1 MSVQDLPTRTRR
13 RAKRVRKGGKAK
25 RRATRQQ
32 PPAPVSLP
40 AKAGKPSG
48 KAAAVSQAVAAKA
61 AAAHLP
67 ASTGV
72 RWSKGER
79 LEDLFESLCDTLALS
94 GEDTLPAVIA
104 EGRQYSFRDLD
115 NRANQ
120 AARHLQRRGIRPGDR
135 VALLMDK
142 SFDTYVALLAVQKLH
157 AAYVPLDKSFPNDRI
172 SFILEDA
179 GVRAIVSQTEFRE
192 KISSLA
198 YAKVFIDDEAPQI
211 DKHSTERLKSP
222 KSKRAPDQLSY
233 IIYTSGTTGNPKGV
247 AIDHASICNFV
258 RVAAE
263 TYGIRKGDRVYQ
275 GMTIAFDFSVEELWV
290 PLMAGATLV
299 PARPGSN
306 LIGEDLADYL
316 RDNRI
321 TVMCCVPTLLATIES
336 ELPDLRILLV
346 SGEACPHNLVERWYR
361 EGRSILNAYGPT
373 EATVTAT
380 LTELYP
386 NKPVTIGTALP
397 TYTIVILDEN
407 EGKLVDYGGTGE
419 IGIAGIGLARGYLN
433 REELTAQKFISDF
446 VDLPD
451 NPSKRIYRS
460 GDLGRF
466 NDDGEIEYLGR
477 IDTQVK
483 IRGYRIELTEIE
495 SLILQNPTVA
505 QAVVNPFEIAPGQLE
520 LVAYCS
526 PRSKTADID
535 RDQIIA
541 SLREQL
547 PPYMVPAYLERLD
560 VIPMSSSNKADR
572 KCLPPPTGPRCQ
584 VQGKKLAPRTET
596 ERLVAS
602 ALAETLKLP
611 DVSVDDHFF
620 DDLGAH
626 SLLMARFCSAIRD
639 RITAANVS
647 MRDVYANPTVEQLA
661 GKLAAQTADQALASE
676 ISTTESTE
684 RDEAVY
690 AIPSRVNYLVCGA
703 LQLGT
708 YLALSVGLI
717 AAIVTGVQW
726 ANEVINDPYQLY
738 QRVLLFMLGLS
749 VFSVFAPVLAKWL
762 LVWRWKPAAMR
773 IWSLNYF
780 RFWFVKLLFDNSV
793 IHLFA
798 GTPLYNMWLRML
810 GARIG
815 RHAVILSK
823 APVTTDLFSVGA
835 GSIVRDNTVMQ
846 GYRAR
851 NNVIETGS
859 ISIGSDAY
867 IDTGSHLDI
876 DTVVEDGG
884 QLAHSSTLQQGQVI
898 PADRH
903 YHGTPAEETSTDFN
917 TVAPKRCSSLRR
929 WAYGGLV
936 AAANMVV
943 SPIPIVFLFYS
954 YSILHSYSGAQDLNY
969 DNLSG
974 VITAL
979 APMGLWISLLIYS
992 GMTML
997 GFIFLRVVP
1006 PLLNRLLKADRTYVL
1021 FGFHYAVQRLIQVS
1035 TNWGHM
1041 NLLFGDSSCITKY
1054 LELVGWKLAPGKQTG
1069 SNFGLDQVHDNPYL
1083 CHVGANSMISDGI
1096 AMSNMELSATS
1107 FKLADVKVGAD
1118 NYLGNAII
1126 MPSGSRT
1133 GDNVLIGSKT
1143 MVPIDG
1149 PLRENTGLLGSPA
1162 FEIPRSTEPDKQA
1175 SQTEDPEIFRNNLA
1189 RKNRWNL
1196 ASMLAIFTAHW
1207 FVSFVGVFVMF
1218 VSILYYDLYAMS
1230 AILAGSFTVM
1240 AFVIAF
1246 FTLLERASLGFD
1258 GLQAR
1263 TVTMYDPYFLFH
1275 ERHWKFCGH
1284 PLNML
1289 FHGTPFRN
1297 LMSRA
1302 LGVRVGKMVFDDGA
1316 NLYDKT
1322 LLEIGDYSTL
1332 NKACIL
1338 QAHSLEE
1345 GLFKSEP
1352 VRIGSQCTISAD
1364 AFVHYGVNMGNR
1376 ATLGPNAFLMKGEN
1390 VPAGQTWQGNPAS
1403 LAPAQSP
1410 ALATFDRRSRGNAA
1424 TARKRLDDKNRKDRS
1439 RSPRQLPQ
1447 ANPET
1452 TDATQDYRDV
1462 LQRQVIVSTILAP
1475 VNTSKMFNGQRTG

>member
-1 MSVQDLPTRTRR
+1 MSVQEAPARNRQ
-13 RAKRVRKGGKAK
+13 RAKRSGKG
-25 RRATRQQ
+25 RRTRYPTAQ
-32 PPAPVSLP
+32 SLP
-40 AKAGKPSG
+40 RSLAISLEA
-48 KAAAVSQAVAAKA
+48 
-61 AAAHLP
+61 
-67 ASTGV
+67 TGV

-79 LEDLFESLCDTLALS
+79 LEDLFEGLCDTLALT
-94 GEDTLPAVIA
+94 GEDTSAAVIA
-104 EGRQYSFRDLD
+104 EGVEYSFRDLD

-120 AARHLQRRGIRPGDR
+120 AARHLKHKGVKAGDR
-135 VALLMDK
+135 VALLLDK
-142 SFDTYVALLAVQKLH
+142 SFDTYVVLLAVQKLH
-157 AAYVPLDKSFPNDRI
+157 AAYVPLDKSFPNERI

-179 GVRAIVSQTEFRE
+179 DVGIIISQSLFRE
-192 KISSLA
+192 KIAAL
-198 YAKVFIDDEAPQI
+198 KLDTVFIDDDAAQI
-211 DKHSTERLKSP
+211 DKYSPERLKSP

-258 RVAAE
+258 RVAAD

-290 PLMAGATLV
+290 PLIAGATLV
-299 PARPGSN
+299 PASPGTN

-316 RDNRI
+316 RDNKI

-336 ELPDLRILLV
+336 DLPDLRILLV
-346 SGEACPHNLVERWYR
+346 SGEACPHNLVERWHSKDR
-361 EGRSILNAYGPT
+361 NILNAYGPT

-386 NKPVTIGTALP
+386 NKPVTIGKALP
-397 TYTIVILDEN
+397 TYTIVILDET
-407 EGKLVDYGGTGE
+407 ESKLVEQGGTGE

-433 REELTAQKFISDF
+433 REELTAQKFIPDF
-446 VDLPD
+446 VGLPD

-466 NDDGEIEYLGR
+466 NDDGEIEYFGR

-505 QAVVNPFEIAPGQLE
+505 QAVVNPFEVAPGQLE

-526 PRSKTADID
+526 PRSQTTEID
-535 RDQIIA
+535 REQIIA

-560 VIPMSSSNKADR
+560 VIPMSTSNKADR

-584 VQGKKLAPRTET
+584 VSGTKVAPRTET
-596 ERLVAS
+596 ERLVAA

-639 RITAANVS
+639 RINAANVS
-647 MRDVYANPTVEQLA
+647 MRDVYANPTVEKLA
-661 GKLAAQTADQALASE
+661 GKLEAQLAQVAEQTSTPQ
-676 ISTTESTE
+676 TTEQ
-684 RDEAVY
+684 DETPHI
-690 AIPSRVNYLVCGA
+690 IPSRIQYWTCGA

-708 YLALSVGLI
+708 YLTLTVGMI
-717 AAIVTGVQW
+717 GAVVACVQW
-726 ANEVINDPYQLY
+726 AHGAIGDPYQLY
-738 QRVLLFMLGLS
+738 QRILLCVLGFAAIFIM
-749 VFSVFAPVLAKWL
+749 APVLAKRHL
-762 LVWRWKPAAMR
+762 IRRWKPTAID
-773 IWSLNYF
+773 IWSIDYF
-780 RFWFVKLLFDNSV
+780 RFWFVKLLFDSSPA
-793 IHLFA
+793 HLFA
-798 GTPLYNMWLRML
+798 GTPVYNLWLRLL

-823 APVTTDLFSVGA
+823 APVTTDLYSVGN
-835 GSIVRDNTVMQ
+835 GSLIWENTVTL

-851 NNVIETGS
+851 NNVIETGE
-859 ISIGSDAY
+859 ISIGADAY
-867 IDTGSHLDI
+867 VGTGSHLDI
-876 DTVVEDGG
+876 RTVIEDGG
-884 QLAHSSTLQQGQVI
+884 QLAHSSTLQEGQQI
-898 PADRH
+898 PAGKRH
-903 YHGTPAEETSTDFN
+903 HGTPAEETSTDFN
-917 TVAPKRCSSLRR
+917 TVDTMRCSSLRR
-929 WAYGGLV
+929 WVYGGLV
-936 AAANMVV
+936 AAANLLLT
-943 SPIPIVFLFYS
+943 PIPIVFLFYS

-969 DNLSG
+969 DSLSG
-974 VITAL
+974 VIMAL
-979 APMGLWISLLIYS
+979 APTGLWLSFLIYS

-997 GFIFLRVVP
+997 GFMFLRVVP
-1006 PLLNRLLKADRTYVL
+1006 PLLNCFLQTDRTYVL
-1021 FGFHYAVQRLIQVS
+1021 FGFHYMVQRLVQVS
-1035 TNWGHM
+1035 TNWGYM
-1041 NLLFGDSSCITKY
+1041 NLLFGDSSCIPKY

-1083 CHVGANSMISDGI
+1083 CHVGANSMVSDGI
-1096 AMSNMELSATS
+1096 VMSNMKLSATS
-1107 FKLADVKVGAD
+1107 FALGDVKIGAD
-1118 NYLGNAII
+1118 NYLGNAIV
-1126 MPSGSRT
+1126 MPSGART

-1149 PLRENTGLLGSPA
+1149 PVRENTGLLGSPA
-1162 FEIPRSTEPDKQA
+1162 FEIPRSTELDRQNTA
-1175 SQTEDPEIFRNNLA
+1175 DDDPETLRRNLA

-1196 ASMLAIFTAHW
+1196 ASMGSIFMAHW
-1207 FVSFVGVFVMF
+1207 FVSFVTVFVMF
-1218 VSILYYDLYAMS
+1218 LAILYYDRYDIAS
-1230 AILAGSFTVM
+1230 ILAGSFAVM
-1240 AFVIAF
+1240 AFTVAF

-1352 VRIGSQCTISAD
+1352 VRIGSHCTIASD
-1364 AFVHYGVNMGNR
+1364 AFVHYGVEMGDR
-1376 ATLGPNAFLMKGEN
+1376 STLGPNAFLMKGES

-1403 LAPAQSP
+1403 LAPATAIP
-1410 ALATFDRRSRGNAA
+1410 ASTSERR
-1424 TARKRLDDKNRKDRS
+1424 TAGGRKRLAKVDGTGRTVPWRPS
-1439 RSPRQLPQ
+1439 QQ
-1447 ANPET
+1447 AHPET
-1452 TDATQDYRDV
+1452 IDTTQDYRDV
-1462 LQRQVIVSTILAP
+1462 LQRQVIIGKILTP
-1475 VNTSKMFNGQRTG
+1475 VRASKMFNGRRSA

>member
-1 MSVQDLPTRTRR
+1 MSVQEAPTRTRQ
-13 RAKRVRKGGKAK
+13 RAKRSARVVRPVTD
-25 RRATRQQ
+25 RLNHATY
-32 PPAPVSLP
+32 
-40 AKAGKPSG
+40 AGEQDLD
-48 KAAAVSQAVAAKA
+48 A
-61 AAAHLP
+61 
-67 ASTGV
+67 TGV

-79 LEDLFESLCDTLALS
+79 LEDLFEGLCDTLALT
-94 GEDTLPAVIA
+94 GEDTSPAVIDA
-104 EGRQYSFRDLD
+104 GTEYSFRELD

-120 AARHLQRRGIRPGDR
+120 AARHLKQRGIKAGDR
-135 VALLMDK
+135 VALLLDK
-142 SFDTYVALLAVQKLH
+142 SFDTYVVLLAVQKLH
-157 AAYVPLDKSFPNDRI
+157 AAYVPLDKSFPNERI

-192 KISSLA
+192 KLSGLQ
-198 YAKVFIDDEAPQI
+198 YTKVFIDDDAPQI
-211 DKHSTERLKSP
+211 DKHSPQRLKSP
-222 KSKRAPDQLSY
+222 KSKRSPDQLSY

-290 PLMAGATLV
+290 PLIAGATLV
-299 PARPGSN
+299 PASPGTN

-336 ELPDLRILLV
+336 DLPDLRILLV
-346 SGEACPHNLVERWYR
+346 SGEACPHNLVERWYSKDR
-361 EGRSILNAYGPT
+361 NILNAYGPT

-386 NKPVTIGTALP
+386 NKPVTIGKALP
-397 TYTIVILDEN
+397 TYTIVILDET
-407 EGKLVDYGGTGE
+407 ESKLVADGGTGE

-433 REELTAQKFISDF
+433 REELTAEKFIPDF
-446 VDLPD
+446 IGLPD

-466 NDDGEIEYLGR
+466 NDDGEIEYFGR

-526 PRSKTADID
+526 PRSQTTEID
-535 RDQIIA
+535 REQIIA

-560 VIPMSSSNKADR
+560 VIPMSTSNKADR

-584 VQGKKLAPRTET
+584 VSGPKLAPRTET
-596 ERLVAS
+596 ERLVAA

-611 DVSVDDHFF
+611 EISVDDHFF

-639 RITAANVS
+639 RINAANVS
-647 MRDVYANPTVEQLA
+647 MRDVYANPTVEKLA
-661 GKLAAQTADQALASE
+661 GKLEAQLAE
-676 ISTTESTE
+676 QVSTPKVTEQ
-684 RDEAVY
+684 DETPHV
-690 AIPSRVNYLVCGA
+690 IPSRLQYWVCGA

-708 YLALSVGLI
+708 YLALAVGLI
-717 AAIVTGVQW
+717 AAIVAGVQW
-726 ANEVINDPYQLY
+726 ANEAINDVAGLY
-738 QRVLLFMLGLS
+738 SRVLSCVLGLTS
-749 VFSVFAPVLAKWL
+749 ISAVAPVLAKWL
-762 LVWRWKPAAMR
+762 LVWRWKPGTIR
-773 IWSLNYF
+773 IWSLDYF
-780 RFWFVKLLFDNSV
+780 RFWFVKLLYDISPV
-793 IHLFA
+793 HLFT
-798 GTPLYNMWLRML
+798 GTPLYNLWLRLL

-823 APVTTDLFSVGA
+823 APVTTDLYSVGA
-835 GSIVRDNTVMQ
+835 GSIIRENTVTL

-851 NNVIETGS
+851 NNVIETGT
-859 ISIGSDAY
+859 ISIGADAY
-867 IDTGSHLDI
+867 IGTGSHMDI
-876 DTVVEDGG
+876 ETVIEDGG
-884 QLAHSSTLQQGQVI
+884 QLAHSSTLQAGQKI
-898 PADRH
+898 PAGKH
-903 YHGTPAEETSTDFN
+903 FHGTPAQETTTDFN
-917 TVAPKRCSSLRR
+917 TVDAMRCSSLRR
-929 WAYGGLV
+929 WIYGGLV
-936 AAANMVV
+936 ATANLLLT
-943 SPIPIVFLFYS
+943 PIPIVFLFYS
-954 YSILHSYSGAQDLNY
+954 YFILHSYSGAQDLNY
-969 DNLSG
+969 DSLAG
-974 VITAL
+974 VVMAL
-979 APMGLWISLLIYS
+979 APTGLWLSLLIYC

-997 GFIFLRVVP
+997 GFMFLRVVP
-1006 PLLNRLLKADRTYVL
+1006 PLLNCFLRTDRTYVL
-1021 FGFHYAVQRLIQVS
+1021 FGFHYMVQRLVQVS
-1035 TNWGHM
+1035 TNWGYM
-1041 NLLFGDSSCITKY
+1041 NLLFGDSSYIPNY
-1054 LELVGWKLAPGKQTG
+1054 LKHVGWNIAPGKQTG
-1069 SNFGLDQVHDNPYL
+1069 SNFGLDQIHDNPYL
-1083 CHVGANSMISDGI
+1083 CHVGANSMVSDGI
-1096 AMSNMELSATS
+1096 VMSNMEVSATS
-1107 FKLADVKVGAD
+1107 FTLSDVRIGAD
-1118 NYLGNAII
+1118 NYLGNAIV
-1126 MPSGSRT
+1126 MPSGART

-1162 FEIPRSTEPDKQA
+1162 FEIPRSTELDR
-1175 SQTEDPEIFRNNLA
+1175 QTTADDDPETLRRNLA

-1196 ASMLAIFTAHW
+1196 ASMGAIFMAHW
-1207 FVSFVGVFVMF
+1207 FVSFVTVFVMF
-1218 VSILYYDLYAMS
+1218 LAVLYYDRYAIAS
-1230 AILAGSFTVM
+1230 ILTGSFAVM
-1240 AFVIAF
+1240 AFTVAF

-1352 VRIGSQCTISAD
+1352 VRIGSQCTIASD
-1364 AFVHYGVNMGNR
+1364 AFVHYGVVMGDR
-1376 ATLGPNAFLMKGEN
+1376 STLGPNAFLMKGES

-1403 LAPAQSP
+1403 LAPATARTIST
-1410 ALATFDRRSRGNAA
+1410 AENRSARRPVPD
-1424 TARKRLDDKNRKDRS
+1424 RKRLAENDGKGRTMPWRP
-1439 RSPRQLPQ
+1439 SPQSP
-1447 ANPET
+1447 PET
-1452 TDATQDYRDV
+1452 IDTTQDYREV
-1462 LQRQVIVSTILAP
+1462 LQRQVIIGKILTPVS
-1475 VNTSKMFNGQRTG
+1475 TSKMFNGRRTG

>member
-1 MSVQDLPTRTRR
+1 LE
-13 RAKRVRKGGKAK
+13 A
-25 RRATRQQ
+25 
-32 PPAPVSLP
+32 
-40 AKAGKPSG
+40 
-48 KAAAVSQAVAAKA
+48 
-61 AAAHLP
+61 
-67 ASTGV
+67 TGV

-79 LEDLFESLCDTLALS
+79 LEDLFEGLCDTLALT
-94 GEDTLPAVIA
+94 GEDTSPAVIDA
-104 EGRQYSFRDLD
+104 GTAYSFRDLD
-115 NRANQ
+115 KRANQ
-120 AARHLQRRGIRPGDR
+120 AARHLKQRGVKAGDR
-135 VALLMDK
+135 VALLLDK
-142 SFDTYVALLAVQKLH
+142 SFDTYVVLLAVQKLH
-157 AAYVPLDKSFPNDRI
+157 AAYVPLDKSFPNERI

-179 GVRAIVSQTEFRE
+179 DVRTIVSQSMFRD
-192 KISSLA
+192 KITALELNT
-198 YAKVFIDDEAPQI
+198 VFIDDDTRQI

-222 KSKRAPDQLSY
+222 KSRRAPDQLSY

-258 RVAAE
+258 RVAAD

-290 PLMAGATLV
+290 PLIAGATLV
-299 PARPGSN
+299 PASPGTN

-336 ELPDLRILLV
+336 DLPDLRILLV
-346 SGEACPHNLVERWYR
+346 SGEACPHNLVERWHSKDR
-361 EGRSILNAYGPT
+361 NILNAYGPT

-386 NKPVTIGTALP
+386 NKPVTIGKALP
-397 TYTIVILDEN
+397 TYTIVILDET
-407 EGKLVDYGGTGE
+407 ESKLVAEGGTGE

-433 REELTAQKFISDF
+433 REELTAEKFIPDF
-446 VDLPD
+446 VGLPD

-466 NDDGEIEYLGR
+466 NDDGEIEYFGR

-526 PRSKTADID
+526 PRSQTTEID
-535 RDQIIA
+535 REQIIA

-560 VIPMSSSNKADR
+560 VIPMSTSNKADR

-584 VQGKKLAPRTET
+584 VSGPKLAPRTET

-611 DVSVDDHFF
+611 DVSVEDHFF

-639 RITAANVS
+639 RINAANVS
-647 MRDVYANPTVEQLA
+647 MRDVYANPTVE
-661 GKLAAQTADQALASE
+661 KLAEKLEKQ
-676 ISTTESTE
+676 ISTSETANPEATA
-684 RDEAVY
+684 RDEDAHV
-690 AIPSRVNYLVCGA
+690 IPSRLQYWTCGA

-708 YLALSVGLI
+708 YVALTVGLI
-717 AAIVTGVQW
+717 AAIVAGVQW
-726 ANEVINDPYQLY
+726 ANEAIGNVADLY
-738 QRVLLFMLGLS
+738 NRVLLCVLGLTS
-749 VFSVFAPVLAKWL
+749 ISVFAPVLAKWL
-762 LVWRWKPAAMR
+762 LVWRWKR
-773 IWSLNYF
+773 ETVQIWSLDYF
-780 RFWFVKLLFDNSV
+780 RFWFVKLLYDISPV
-793 IHLFA
+793 HLFT
-798 GTPLYNMWLRML
+798 GTPLYNLWLRLL

-823 APVTTDLFSVGA
+823 APVTTDLYSVGA
-835 GSIVRDNTVMQ
+835 SSIIRENTVTL
-846 GYRAR
+846 GYRAC
-851 NNVIETGS
+851 NNMIETGA
-859 ISIGSDAY
+859 ISIGADAY
-867 IDTGSHLDI
+867 IGTGSHLDI
-876 DTVVEDGG
+876 ETVIEDGG
-884 QLAHSSTLQQGQVI
+884 QLAHSSTLQTGQEI
-898 PADRH
+898 PAEKR

-917 TVAPKRCSSLRR
+917 TVGAMRCSSLRR
-929 WAYGGLV
+929 WVYGGLV
-936 AAANMVV
+936 ATANLLLT
-943 SPIPIVFLFYS
+943 PIPIVFLFYS

-969 DNLSG
+969 DSLSG
-974 VITAL
+974 VIMAL
-979 APMGLWISLLIYS
+979 APTGLWLSLLIYS
-992 GMTML
+992 SMTML
-997 GFIFLRVVP
+997 GFIFLRVIP
-1006 PLLNRLLKADRTYVL
+1006 PLLNCFLQTDRTYVL
-1021 FGFHYAVQRLIQVS
+1021 FGFHYMVQRLVQVS
-1035 TNWGHM
+1035 TNWGYM
-1041 NLLFGDSSCITKY
+1041 NLLFGDSSCIPKY

-1069 SNFGLDQVHDNPYL
+1069 SNFGLDQIHDNPYI
-1083 CHVGANSMISDGI
+1083 CHVGANSMVSDGI
-1096 AMSNMELSATS
+1096 VMSNMELSATS
-1107 FKLADVKVGAD
+1107 FTLADVKIGAD
-1118 NYLGNAII
+1118 NYLGNAIV
-1126 MPSGSRT
+1126 MPSGART

-1162 FEIPRSTEPDKQA
+1162 FEIPRSTEQDRQNTA
-1175 SQTEDPEIFRNNLA
+1175 DEDPETLRRNLA
-1189 RKNRWNL
+1189 RKNKWNL
-1196 ASMLAIFTAHW
+1196 ASMGATFMAHW
-1207 FVSFVGVFVMF
+1207 FVSFVTVFVMF
-1218 VSILYYDLYAMS
+1218 LAILYYDRYAIAS
-1230 AILAGSFTVM
+1230 ILTGSFAVM
-1240 AFVIAF
+1240 AFTVAF

-1322 LLEIGDYSTL
+1322 LL
-1332 NKACIL
+1332 
-1338 QAHSLEE
+1338 
-1345 GLFKSEP
+1345 
-1352 VRIGSQCTISAD
+1352 
-1364 AFVHYGVNMGNR
+1364 
-1376 ATLGPNAFLMKGEN
+1376 
-1390 VPAGQTWQGNPAS
+1390 
-1403 LAPAQSP
+1403 
-1410 ALATFDRRSRGNAA
+1410 
-1424 TARKRLDDKNRKDRS
+1424 
-1439 RSPRQLPQ
+1439 
-1447 ANPET
+1447 
-1452 TDATQDYRDV
+1452 
-1462 LQRQVIVSTILAP
+1462 
-1475 VNTSKMFNGQRTG
+1475 